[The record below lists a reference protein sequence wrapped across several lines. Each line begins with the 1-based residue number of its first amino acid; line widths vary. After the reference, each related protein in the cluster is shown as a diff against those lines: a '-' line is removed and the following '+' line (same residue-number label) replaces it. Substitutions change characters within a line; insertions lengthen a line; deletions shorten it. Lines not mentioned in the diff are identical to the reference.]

1 MFLWFSHH
9 HLGPSA
15 LGIDAGGLQPLGVI
29 PTVRLRDPESLG
41 STGTPQTLCCPHS
54 YSDQSNTGSLL
65 SSLEKKRCK
74 LHCDEVQHLL
84 TKSGGTRARLIEVLI
99 V

>member
-1 MFLWFSHH
+1 MCWMCFCGLATTIP
-9 HLGPSA
+9 GPSA

-54 YSDQSNTGSLL
+54 YSDQPNTESLL
-65 SSLEKKRCK
+65 SSLGKKK
-74 LHCDEVQHLL
+74 AQAPL
-84 TKSGGTRARLIEVLI
+84 
-99 V
+99 